1 MQLKAVD
8 SNVSFPRP
16 NQMEVFCAGTMKW
29 SFSFDF
35 DDEKAEMS
43 DNLWTLLQEINEK
56 DRDEMGEDITSMF
69 IGKNPSYPAG
79 DTYPICIGWTSSWF
93 MDDYDISYGIDM
105 RPIDGTDNQV
115 SIILLGPGYDFEL
128 YNFMQ
133 PLATFIGEHS
143 PYKVEFNDIDNP
155 TSAIMSSISDS
166 NTWFKIAR

>member
-1 MQLKAVD
+1 
-8 SNVSFPRP
+8 
-16 NQMEVFCAGTMKW
+16 
-29 SFSFDF
+29 
-35 DDEKAEMS
+35 MS

-105 RPIDGTDNQV
+105 RPI
-115 SIILLGPGYDFEL
+115 
-128 YNFMQ
+128 
-133 PLATFIGEHS
+133 GEHS

>member
-1 MQLKAVD
+1 MCI
-8 SNVSFPRP
+8 R
-16 NQMEVFCAGTMKW
+16 
-29 SFSFDF
+29 
-35 DDEKAEMS
+35 
-43 DNLWTLLQEINEK
+43 
-56 DRDEMGEDITSMF
+56 DRDITSMF

-133 PLATFIGEHS
+133 PLATFILSLIHIS
-143 PYKVEFNDIDNP
+143 PIP
-155 TSAIMSSISDS
+155 TWMPCQKSSK
-166 NTWFKIAR
+166 TAGLPPETKP